1 MELVKQETKTPCD
14 QKKSENK
21 FLYMKWKMCENQRGS
36 FHFWEFGVLRCIV
49 SLKQGLGTTKSNHFQ
64 IGHYLDC
71 WKGLENKIFLWNL

>member
-1 MELVKQETKTPCD
+1 
-14 QKKSENK
+14 
-21 FLYMKWKMCENQRGS
+21 MCENQRGS

-71 WKGLENKIFLWNL
+71 WKGLENKIFL